1 MSAKE
6 GLLVPRAS
14 DEGQLSEGSDVRVSH
29 STSQS
34 ARTLDVYW
42 YILNISIGSGIYS
55 LPSGIFMIN
64 GSVAIHL
71 FLWVAGAIVAASGLC
86 MFVEFGLAMPRS
98 GGEKNYLERVYR
110 KPRHMITC
118 VIASLYTLFGGNPA
132 SSLAFGSYVFHAAGY
147 ADAKERWESRAI
159 AVGCVTLVTI
169 VHAFLPKWG
178 LRAIRVLA
186 YYKLILLSF
195 IICAGFAALAGRRHV
210 PDPRNFENA
219 FAIGNGEED
228 GYGYGGLHGYGTAL
242 IRIGYAYGGVSSV
255 TTILSEFRNPQK
267 GLSVAAP
274 LAMGTVAILYVLVNI
289 AYFAAIPK
297 AQFAKADV
305 VIAATFFENV
315 FGDSVTTQVLSA
327 LIAVSNLGNVLAA
340 SFDTSRMNQELA
352 KEGILPFSHLL
363 ASDKPCGAPTAALLL
378 CWASTIVLLLA
389 PPPGPIYDFLVDA
402 AVYPR
407 IVIGTLTCFG
417 LLYLR
422 LNPKENWSSPFKAPL
437 VLVIIWAAH
446 HAFVTAMPLVPPPSN
461 AMQKSM
467 PYFIAPVIGIVIL
480 TIGVLYWVVWA
491 KFLPKIRGYTI
502 EATRAP
508 GADGAENVE
517 FKKVQRNPTPNGSI
531 VGGA

>member
-1 MSAKE
+1 MSSYDIN
-6 GLLVPRAS
+6 LLFYYEEVWMES
-14 DEGQLSEGSDVRVSH
+14 L
-29 STSQS
+29 
-34 ARTLDVYW
+34 ARL
-42 YILNISIGSGIYS
+42 ILYRRSGIYS

-71 FLWVAGAIVAASGLC
+71 FLWVAGAIVAASGLF

-219 FAIGNGEED
+219 FAIGSGEED

-255 TTILSEFRNPQK
+255 TTILSEFRKPQK

-327 LIAVSNLGNVLAA
+327 LI
-340 SFDTSRMNQELA
+340 
-352 KEGILPFSHLL
+352 
-363 ASDKPCGAPTAALLL
+363 ALLL

-502 EATRAP
+502 EATRTP